1 MNLYNDYE
9 TIKKLLH
16 DNIKAPYVNVKIST
30 LGGYDRACIYMFISL
45 DNPETWC
52 NQIYENSRYF
62 NIELDETGKLSCFTK
77 YSRDYKFRASNIR
90 GDYNNI
96 ILKINNF
103 IEKNNPEVI
112 IFPTE
117 KK

>member
-1 MNLYNDYE
+1 MSLYNDYE
-9 TIKKLLH
+9 VIKKLLH
-16 DNIKAPYVNVKIST
+16 DNIKAPYVSVKIST
-30 LGGYDRACIYMFISL
+30 LGGVDRASIYIYISL
-45 DNPETWC
+45 DKPEAW
-52 NQIYENSRYF
+52 QYDIFENSRYAI
-62 NIELDETGKLSCFTK
+62 IELDEAGQLECLTK

-103 IEKNNPEVI
+103 IEKINPEII
-112 IFPTE
+112 IFPAE